1 MRLALTIGCTALA
14 TAGVTF
20 YATGRLQAQAPPD
33 MTTVYLVL
41 LKKGPAWT
49 AESTPATQKIQE
61 EHLAGIRRMWN
72 EKKMIV
78 AGPLENGEDVRGI
91 FVLQAASLDAAKA
104 MAASDAAVKAGRLA
118 PVVYQWWVEK
128 GVFPEAG
135 SYCAASKP

>member
-1 MRLALTIGCTALA
+1 MRLVLTIGCTALV

-20 YATGRLQAQAPPD
+20 HATGLLHAQLPPK

-49 AESTPATQKIQE
+49 PESTPATQRIQE
-61 EHLAGIRRMWN
+61 EHLAGIRRLWS

-104 MAASDAAVKAGRLA
+104 MAAGDAAVKAGRLV
-118 PVVYQWWVEK
+118 PVVYEWWVER

-135 SYCAASKP
+135 SYCAPSKE